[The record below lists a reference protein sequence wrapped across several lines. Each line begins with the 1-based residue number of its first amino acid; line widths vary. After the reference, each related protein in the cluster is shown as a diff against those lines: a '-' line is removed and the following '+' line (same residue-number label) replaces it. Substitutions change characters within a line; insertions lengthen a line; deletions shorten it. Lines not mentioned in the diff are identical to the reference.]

1 MRVFHIFK
9 RIESASHRWNWV
21 IMVGGS
27 IVILAIV
34 LLVVADVSGR
44 YLFNSPIKGSLELSG
59 VMLAIV
65 AFLCFSY
72 ALIQRTHIRMTLL
85 LDRLPVRLQL
95 IAEIVAGVA
104 GIVFFLL
111 LDLGGIDQFWTSF
124 VIRELMPATITIP
137 YWIPKMVLPIGV
149 SLMVGGNIRGFTR
162 TITTAISLET
172 SKGDIE
178 LSIALGIILVF
189 LALVINLALNRL
201 QQR

>member
-1 MRVFHIFK
+1 MKVYHIFK
-9 RIESASHRWNWV
+9 RIEDASHRWNWI

-59 VMLAIV
+59 VMLGIV

-72 ALIQRTHIRMTLL
+72 ALIKRSHIRMTLL
-85 LDRLPVRLQL
+85 LDRLPTRLQV

-104 GIVFFLL
+104 GLTFFVV
-111 LDLGGIDQFWTSF
+111 LDWGGIEQFWTSF

-149 SLMVGGNIRGFTR
+149 SLMIIQWMIYVVHHVFV
-162 TITTAISLET
+162 LL
-172 SKGDIE
+172 SKE
-178 LSIALGIILVF
+178 E
-189 LALVINLALNRL
+189 N
-201 QQR
+201 